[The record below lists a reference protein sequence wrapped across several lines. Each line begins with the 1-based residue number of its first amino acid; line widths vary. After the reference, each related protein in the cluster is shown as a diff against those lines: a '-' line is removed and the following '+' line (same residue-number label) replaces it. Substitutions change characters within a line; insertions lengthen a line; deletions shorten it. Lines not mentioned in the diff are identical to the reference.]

1 MSDFLFYY
9 NVTLQRLSKL
19 HIFHIPACIKPYLET
34 ESVGCVE
41 SIPTLWLF

>member
-1 MSDFLFYY
+1 MSDLWFDY
-9 NVTLQRLSKL
+9 NVTLQRLRQL
-19 HIFHIPACIKPYLET
+19 RIFHIPACIKPYLET